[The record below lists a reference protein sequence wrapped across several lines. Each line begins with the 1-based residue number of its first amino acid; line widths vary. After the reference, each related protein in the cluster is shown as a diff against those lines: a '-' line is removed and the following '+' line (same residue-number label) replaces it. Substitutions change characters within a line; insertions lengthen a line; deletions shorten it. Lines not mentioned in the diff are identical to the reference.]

1 MNRNELIER
10 MMVFALRVVRMVEV
24 VPKTITGRTAAG
36 QIVRSATSVAA
47 NYRASQRA
55 KSPADFVAKITTVL
69 EEADETEF
77 WLEFIAR
84 AKLLPETRLAE
95 LRREADELIRIIAA
109 TRRSARGSGS

>member
-1 MNRNELIER
+1 MDRDELIER
-10 MMVFALRVVRMVEV
+10 TMQFALRVVKMSEV
-24 VPKTITGRTAAG
+24 LPKTTAGRTAAG

-55 KSPADFVAKITTVL
+55 KSRADFVSKIATVL

-84 AKLLPETRLAE
+84 AELLLEARLAE
-95 LRREADELIRIIAA
+95 LRAEADELTRIFAA
-109 TRRSARGSGS
+109 IRRSARRSV